1 MMWWAVWCA
10 AMVAGSVFTAAA
22 PPTDSI
28 DLMQMDPSLAD
39 DESLGFA
46 MQSLSGRYAA
56 APWLYLLADVSHDP
70 QNGSDRVKRRMPSLS
85 IDMPM
90 SVLRQKLS
98 LENERKLQSLRA
110 MANRNFLNDIGKR
123 GEFDDVCLFLS
134 STKHNCM

>member
-123 GEFDDVCLFLS
+123 GFHWAPSAKPAKFY
-134 STKHNCM
+134 